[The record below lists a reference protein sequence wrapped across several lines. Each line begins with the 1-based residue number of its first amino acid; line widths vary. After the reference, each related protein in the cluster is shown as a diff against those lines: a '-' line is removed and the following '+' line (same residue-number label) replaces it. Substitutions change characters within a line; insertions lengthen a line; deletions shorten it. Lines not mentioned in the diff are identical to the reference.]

1 MGRKQDDVS
10 DAVIQTACRLL
21 STEGA
26 EALTTRRIAAE
37 AGTTTMAIY
46 TRFGGKEGVTA
57 AVYVEGFLKM
67 ERALSRAMKGNSD
80 PVSTIVAGALAYRR
94 FGLRHA
100 SYYGV
105 MFHRTV
111 QGFEPD
117 EECRRIALRSLDLLG
132 LQVQRAIGDSRAD
145 LDVTSVTLAVWALC
159 HGATSIELDQAM
171 TMVSDPEADLEDA
184 IRALLRGFSIGTA

>member
-10 DAVIQTACRLL
+10 AAVIQTACRLL

-37 AGTTTMAIY
+37 AGTSTMALY

-57 AVYVEGFLKM
+57 AVYTEGFLKM
-67 ERALSRAMKGNSD
+67 ERALSRAMKGHAD
-80 PVSTIVAGALAYRR
+80 PVSAIVAGALAYRR
-94 FGLRHA
+94 FGMRHA
-100 SYYGV
+100 PYYGV

-117 EECRRIALRSLDLLG
+117 EECRRVALRSLDLLA
-132 LQVQRAIGDSRAD
+132 LQVQRAISDAQVH
-145 LDVTSVTLAVWALC
+145 LDVTSVALAVWALC
-159 HGATSIELDQAM
+159 HGATSIELDRAM
-171 TMVSDPEADLEDA
+171 SMVPDPEAALEAA
-184 IRALLRGFSIGTA
+184 IRALLRGFSIDV

>member
-1 MGRKQDDVS
+1 M
-10 DAVIQTACRLL
+10 
-21 STEGA
+21 
-26 EALTTRRIAAE
+26 
-37 AGTTTMAIY
+37 
-46 TRFGGKEGVTA
+46 
-57 AVYVEGFLKM
+57 GFLKM

-132 LQVQRAIGDSRAD
+132 LQVQRAIADSQAD

-171 TMVSDPEADLEDA
+171 SMLSDPEAGLEDA
-184 IRALLRGFSIGTA
+184 IRALLRGFSLGTA